1 MLISE
6 ILNEDEL
13 NERPVGLLTRGI
25 YKLGSKLGSSRAM
38 AGHEV
43 SKEANLLKRE
53 FLSKLEGGAV
63 SPNAVDPKLLQNFLN
78 DKGYGDIGKKIISD
92 TLKSVSTGSSASA
105 SAAKVAG
112 LPAPTKKRK
121 TLTNKMVDEILLKVV
136 QAAYLQV
143 GGSKRKGRFATGT
156 TPAKSRKKT
165 SASAP
170 QLDPQAAIQAL
181 QQMGYTVTPPG
192 GTT

>member
-13 NERPVGLLTRGI
+13 NERPVSLLRRGM

-38 AGHEV
+38 AGGEV
-43 SKEANLLKRE
+43 AKEANLLKRE
-53 FLSKLEGGAV
+53 FGSRRFGGGK
-63 SPNAVDPKLLQNFLN
+63 SRNAVDPKLLQNFLN
-78 DKGYGDIGKKIISD
+78 QKGYGDIAKKIISD

-112 LPAPTKKRK
+112 LPAPTTKRK
-121 TLTNKMVDEILLKVV
+121 TLTNKQVDEILLKVV

-143 GGSKRKGRFATGT
+143 GGSQRKGRFATGT
-156 TPAKSRKKT
+156 TPVKSRKKT

-170 QLDPQAAIQAL
+170 QLDPQAAMQAL

-192 GTT
+192 GTS